1 MLYSLRFLS
10 HLMPRIKLSRREWML
25 FLFPCSLLLLSH
37 LDKFR
42 ALDASRLGMTLNP
55 FARARENAR
64 SSSCQSNLKQI
75 GLGFAQY
82 QQDYDGHFPLNTTPL
97 LNWVHTTQP
106 YIKSCP
112 ILHCPSDFSPTKP
125 MIPSYWMNA
134 NLNDKSGR
142 GVSSQTVARPQR
154 TFLLGEWDSALAT
167 SPFTL
172 NEKSWSTKA
181 SYAERHLSGANYA
194 FADGHVKWFSND
206 DIHATQSEAPCCTLH
221 SWKLKVIK

>member
-1 MLYSLRFLS
+1 
-10 HLMPRIKLSRREWML
+10 MPRIKLSRREWLL
-25 FLFPCSLLLLSH
+25 FLFPFSLLLLTH

-42 ALDASRLGMTLNP
+42 ALDASRLGLTLNP
-55 FARARENAR
+55 LARARENAR
-64 SSSCQSNLKQI
+64 RSSCQSNLKQI

-82 QQDYDGHFPLNTTPL
+82 LQDYDNKFPINTTPL

-112 ILHCPSDFSPTKP
+112 ILHCPSDRSITKP

-134 NLNDKSGR
+134 NLNDQKGL
-142 GVSSQTVARPQR
+142 GVSLKQVARPER
-154 TFLLGEWDSALAT
+154 SFLAGEWDAAIAA

-172 NEKSWSTKA
+172 NEKGWNVKA
-181 SYAERHLSGANYA
+181 KYAERHLFGANYL
-194 FADGHVKWFSND
+194 FVDGHVKWFTSD
-206 DIHATQSEAPCCTLH
+206 DIHKYQSEAPCCTLH